1 MITYVYSHPITKLI
15 LCWVSNS
22 SFITLCKN
30 LVFKT
35 FDRYLLYFLNF
46 FFERFTV
53 DALTAEVRQ
62 IKTSV
67 TKLHKDLESCPD
79 DVKNQLKT
87 FIQVRHIIQPS

>member
-1 MITYVYSHPITKLI
+1 M
-15 LCWVSNS
+15 
-22 SFITLCKN
+22 
-30 LVFKT
+30 
-35 FDRYLLYFLNF
+35 
-46 FFERFTV
+46 